1 MIKGQTVDLTFNMP
15 SVTVPLITKARVTL
29 QQRNLQIVKEND
41 VLIREGEHTIIAKL
55 TQEDTLSLVPGIV
68 EAQIKLLGADGQTY
82 LSNVYRL
89 SVEDSIDKE
98 VIL

>member
-15 SVTVPLITKARVTL
+15 DITVPLITKARVTL
-29 QQRNLQIVKEND
+29 QQRSITITKEND
-41 VLIREGEHTIIAKL
+41 VLVREGDHTIIAKL
-55 TQEDTLSLVPGIV
+55 SQEDTLSLMPGVV
-68 EAQIKLLGADGQTY
+68 EAQIKLLGADNQTY

>member
-15 SVTVPLITKARVTL
+15 DVTVPLIVKARVTL
-29 QQRNLQIVKEND
+29 QQRGVLVVKEND
-41 VLIREGEHTIIAKL
+41 VLVREGEHTIIAKL
-55 TQEDTLSLVPGIV
+55 TQEDTLSFTPGVI
-68 EAQIKLLGADGQTY
+68 ETQIKLLGADGQTY
-82 LSNVYRL
+82 LSNTYRL